1 MTDINI
7 SALTSLDESAWRA
20 YVNSHPDATIYHTL
34 EWRDIIYNEY
44 KFEPV
49 YLMAKTEGTV
59 VGVLP
64 MFLIKNLRGR
74 RFVSL
79 PFSIYGG
86 PLGNTGLVILTLL
99 AKCIE
104 MVNEGK
110 ASSIEIRPFRQI
122 DCAETL
128 GFAVLEWGVGT
139 VMDLTVGQDTLWGS
153 FAERYNV
160 LKGAKKGLRFI
171 LTDGERLQE
180 FYRLQLMTR
189 RRLGLPTPSLGYY
202 ESFFKG
208 LPGMAKLAIV
218 EKDGKAVA
226 GDLFFTYKDDV
237 LLALNV
243 SDREYRDYK
252 PNDFMIWSITEW
264 ACKAGFKR
272 LDHGPVSFE
281 EKGLLHFKKKWGG
294 ETVKA
299 SRYYYPTVV
308 KKAIQ
313 TKGSYLFK
321 VIPEEIAGLAGHKVI
336 QLFG

>member
-1 MTDINI
+1 MGGLKTSI
-7 SALTSLDESAWRA
+7 LTLSDEPAWQT
-20 YVNSHPDATIYHTL
+20 YVASHPDATIYHTL

-44 KFEPV
+44 RFEPV
-49 YLMAKTEGTV
+49 YLIAKAEGRV

-64 MFLIKNLRGR
+64 MFLIKNLKGR

-86 PLGNTGLVILTLL
+86 PLGDTGPVVSALL
-99 AKCIE
+99 ARCVE
-104 MVNEGK
+104 MVSEGK

-128 GFAVLEWGVGT
+128 GFAPLVWGVGT
-139 VMDLTVGQDTLWGS
+139 VMNLTVGQDALWS
-153 FAERYNV
+153 SLAERFNV

-171 LTDGERLQE
+171 LTDVERLKE

-189 RRLGLPTPSLGYY
+189 KRLGLPTPSLGYY

-218 EKDGKAVA
+218 EKDGKAIA

-243 SDREYRDYK
+243 SDREYRDCK
-252 PNDFMIWSITEW
+252 PNDFMIWNIADW

-272 LDHGPVSFE
+272 LDHGPASVE

-299 SRYYYPTVV
+299 IRYFYPDVT

-321 VIPEEIAGLAGHKVI
+321 VVPEKIAGMAGRQVI
-336 QLFG
+336 RLFG

>member
-1 MTDINI
+1 MADTDVSI
-7 SALTSLDESAWRA
+7 LTHSDEPVWQA

-49 YLMAKTEGTV
+49 YLMAKAEGTV

-64 MFLIKNLRGR
+64 MFLINNLRGR

-86 PLGNTGLVILTLL
+86 PLGDTGPVTSALL
-99 AKCIE
+99 ARCIE
-104 MVNEGK
+104 MVSEGK
-110 ASSIEIRPFRQI
+110 ANSLEIRPGRQI

-128 GFAVLEWGVGT
+128 GFAPLAWGVGT
-139 VMDLTVGQDTLWGS
+139 IMDLTVGQDALWS
-153 FAERYNV
+153 SLAERFNV

-171 LTDGERLQE
+171 LTDGERLKE

-189 RRLGLPTPSLGYY
+189 RRLGLPTPSFGYY
-202 ESFFKG
+202 ESFFKW

-218 EKDGKAVA
+218 EKDGKAIA

-252 PNDFMIWSITEW
+252 PNDFMIWSIAEW

-299 SRYYYPTVV
+299 SRYYYPDIT

-313 TKGSYLFK
+313 AKGSYLFK
-321 VIPEEIAGLAGHKVI
+321 VIPEEIAGLAGSMVI
-336 QLFG
+336 RLFG

>member
-1 MTDINI
+1 MKRVSI
-7 SALTSLDESAWRA
+7 LTPSDEPAWQE
-20 YVNSHPDATIYHTL
+20 YVNYHPYATIYHTL

-49 YLMAKTEGTV
+49 YLTAKTEGRV

-86 PLGNTGLVILTLL
+86 PLGDTGPVVSALL
-99 AKCIE
+99 ARCIE
-104 MVNEGK
+104 MVDEGK
-110 ASSIEIRPFRQI
+110 ANSVEIRPFRQI
-122 DCAETL
+122 DCAESL
-128 GFAVLEWGVGT
+128 SFAHLAWGVGT
-139 VMDLTVGQDTLWGS
+139 IMDLTVGQDALWS
-153 FAERYNV
+153 SLAERFNV
-160 LKGAKKGLRFI
+160 SKGTKKGLRFI
-171 LTDGERLQE
+171 LTDGERLKE

-189 RRLGLPTPSLGYY
+189 KRLGLPTPSLGYY

-218 EKDGKAVA
+218 EKDGKAIA

-243 SDREYRDYK
+243 SDREYRYCK
-252 PNDFMIWSITEW
+252 PNDFMIWSIAEW

-299 SRYYYPTVV
+299 SRYYYPSVA
-308 KKAIQ
+308 KKAAQ
-313 TKGSYLFK
+313 TKGNYFFK
-321 VIPEEIAGLAGHKVI
+321 AVPEKIAGLAGHKVI
-336 QLFG
+336 RLFG